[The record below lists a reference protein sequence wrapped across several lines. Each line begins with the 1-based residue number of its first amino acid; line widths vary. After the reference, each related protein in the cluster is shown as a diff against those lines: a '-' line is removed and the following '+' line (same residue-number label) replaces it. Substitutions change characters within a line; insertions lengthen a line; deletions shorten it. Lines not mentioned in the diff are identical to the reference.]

1 MFQKLKLKYP
11 DTEYPSNIGQKW
23 SIKEETELLEELD
36 TNIDID
42 SIAQHHNRTIG
53 GINARRSLIAYK
65 MFLNKNSI
73 EEIINKTKLDKL
85 EIENT
90 IEIRQKIKTNK
101 VNQITKPIT
110 IENEMVEMKN
120 SIKELQHTIKEL
132 VELMKAAYEFENV

>member
-1 MFQKLKLKYP
+1 MEEFWCCSNEI
-11 DTEYPSNIGQKW
+11 TE
-23 SIKEETELLEELD
+23 
-36 TNIDID
+36 
-42 SIAQHHNRTIG
+42 
-53 GINARRSLIAYK
+53 
-65 MFLNKNSI
+65 
-73 EEIINKTKLDKL
+73 INKTKLDKL